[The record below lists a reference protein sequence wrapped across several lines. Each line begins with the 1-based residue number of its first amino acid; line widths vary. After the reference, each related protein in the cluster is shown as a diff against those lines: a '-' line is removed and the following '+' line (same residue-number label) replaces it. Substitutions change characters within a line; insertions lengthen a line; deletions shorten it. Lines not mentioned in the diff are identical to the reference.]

1 MENLILEAING
12 NELAF
17 DKLIISIE
25 KDLYKI
31 ARMRLN
37 YEEDI
42 EDAVQETI
50 IQVYRNIPK
59 VKQPQYFKTW
69 VVRILINNCNK
80 IYKKNLL
87 EKKVQY
93 NENFVEE
100 YKYIQNDERIENIDF
115 YMLIRELKYKERI
128 VIILY
133 YLFLF

>member
-50 IQVYRNIPK
+50 IQV
-59 VKQPQYFKTW
+59 
-69 VVRILINNCNK
+69 
-80 IYKKNLL
+80 
-87 EKKVQY
+87 
-93 NENFVEE
+93 
-100 YKYIQNDERIENIDF
+100 
-115 YMLIRELKYKERI
+115 
-128 VIILY
+128 
-133 YLFLF
+133 

>member
-80 IYKKNLL
+80 IYKKTLL

-93 NENFVEE
+93 NEKFVE
-100 YKYIQNDERIENIDF
+100 KNNL
-115 YMLIRELKYKERI
+115 YMI
-128 VIILY
+128 
-133 YLFLF
+133 

>member
-133 YLFLF
+133 